1 MIYNFLAV
9 LEYQSP
15 AVAFVVTLIK
25 TIARFA
31 LKITI
36 LLIVARVEV
45 SSVDEVAVISL
56 APVNELAATYTPAVT
71 ACVGIP

>member
-25 TIARFA
+25 TVARFT
-31 LKITI
+31 LKVAI
-36 LLIVARVEV
+36 LLIVAGVEV
-45 SSVDEVAVISL
+45 SSVDEVAVVGL
-56 APVNELAATYTPAVT
+56 APVNEFATAYTPAVT